1 MRNRVSSLAMVA
13 LLVSP
18 AAALDFPARKPG
30 LWELKTHV
38 EGKGIASPIM
48 KQCVDAATDAQ
59 MQSFGASMGAKMCSE
74 QTVKRDGDD
83 IISDAVC
90 RIGPIAMRTHSVT
103 TGDFNSAYTTKT
115 TSKQEGGP
123 TLPGLGDS
131 TMVIEARWIGPCEA
145 DQQPGDVILGNGV
158 KLNIGEMKNLM
169 PGGPSSR

>member
-1 MRNRVSSLAMVA
+1 MVA
-13 LLVSP
+13 FLVSP
-18 AAALDFPARKPG
+18 AVALDLPARKPG

-38 EGKGIASPIM
+38 EGKNGASPVM

-131 TMVIEARWIGPCEA
+131 TTVIEARWIGPCEA
-145 DQQPGDVILGNGV
+145 DQRPGDVILGNGV
-158 KLNIGEMKNLM
+158 KLNIGDMKKLM